1 MHRISKMIMKKYIIG
16 IWVALLP
23 ACVALAQDNS
33 TIVKNTESQNAT
45 ITIGEV
51 ATTDTTPTLSKR
63 ELRRQRV
70 AKRNLHYN
78 ILGGP
83 SYTPDFG
90 LLVGGSALMTFRMNP
105 SDTTQRR
112 SIVPMAIA
120 LMFKGGLNL
129 MAKPQL
135 FFQGDRFRIFGTFS
149 YKNTIENFYGI
160 GYTTNKDYERGKET
174 SEYRYSGVQV
184 NPWFLF
190 RLGKSDFFAGPQI
203 DFNYDKITK
212 PAPGMVE
219 QPSYIAAGG
228 TENGYK
234 NTSSGLGFLLTYDTR
249 DIPANAYKGIY
260 LDFRGMMYNKGFGGD
275 NNFYRLEIDYRQ
287 YKSFGRRRVLAWT
300 AQTKNVFGDVP
311 LTKYVLSG
319 TPFDLRGY
327 YMGQYR
333 DKSSHV
339 VMAEYR
345 QMINTDKSSWIKKM
359 LSHVGYVAWGGC
371 GFMGPTPGKIEGVL
385 PNLGVGLRIEV
396 QPRMNVRLD
405 FGRNMVNK
413 QNLFYFNMTEA
424 F

>member
-1 MHRISKMIMKKYIIG
+1 MWLAVLPISFT
-16 IWVALLP
+16 
-23 ACVALAQDNS
+23 LAQTDR
-33 TIVKNTESQNAT
+33 TIVKNDEVQGSMNSMSA
-45 ITIGEV
+45 GEILP
-51 ATTDTTPTLSKR
+51 TDTTPTLSKR
-63 ELRRQRV
+63 ELRRERV

-129 MAKPQL
+129 MTKPQL
-135 FFQGDRFRIFGTFS
+135 FFKGDRFRIFGTFS

-160 GYTTNKDYERGKET
+160 GYSTNKDYPRGEDT
-174 SEYRYSGVQV
+174 SEYRYSGIQV

-190 RLGKSDFFAGPQI
+190 RLGKSNFFAGPQI
-203 DFNYDKITK
+203 DLNYDKITK
-212 PAPGMVE
+212 PAAGMIE

-228 TENGYK
+228 TEHGYT
-234 NTSSGLGFLLTYDTR
+234 NFSSGLGFLLTYDTR
-249 DIPANAYKGIY
+249 DVPANAYRGTY
-260 LDFRGMMYNKGFGGD
+260 LDFRGMMYSKVFGGD
-275 NNFYRLEIDYRQ
+275 DNFYRLEIDYRQ
-287 YKSFGRRRVLAWT
+287 YKTVGRRKVVAWT
-300 AQTKNVFGDVP
+300 VQTKNVFGNVP
-311 LTKYVLSG
+311 LTKY
-319 TPFDLRGY
+319 GY
-327 YMGQYR
+327 YMGQFR

-339 VMAEYR
+339 IMAEYR
-345 QMINTDKSSWIKKM
+345 QMINTDKSTWVKRM
-359 LSHVGYVAWGGC
+359 LNHVGYVAWGGC

-385 PNLGVGLRIEV
+385 PNLGLGLRIEV

-405 FGRNMVNK
+405 YGRDMVNK